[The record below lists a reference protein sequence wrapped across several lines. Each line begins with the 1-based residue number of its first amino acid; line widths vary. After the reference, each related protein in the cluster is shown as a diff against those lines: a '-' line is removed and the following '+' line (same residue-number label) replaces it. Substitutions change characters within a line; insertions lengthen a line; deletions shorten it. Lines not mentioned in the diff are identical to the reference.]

1 MLICSPTIQSA
12 LGVGLNEVKKGI
24 PSDGVELEP
33 RGMHDPRPSCGGDD
47 LAMLQVVLDDAAY
60 SVPVG
65 VTPKVKGYL
74 GHRVAMREV
83 HKDDGLAKMH
93 IVRRVLEI
101 HENVL

>member
-1 MLICSPTIQSA
+1 M
-12 LGVGLNEVKKGI
+12 NEVKKGI
-24 PSDGVELEP
+24 PSDGVELP

-83 HKDDGLAKMH
+83 HIDDGLAKMH
-93 IVRRVLEI
+93 IVRRVLDAKEI